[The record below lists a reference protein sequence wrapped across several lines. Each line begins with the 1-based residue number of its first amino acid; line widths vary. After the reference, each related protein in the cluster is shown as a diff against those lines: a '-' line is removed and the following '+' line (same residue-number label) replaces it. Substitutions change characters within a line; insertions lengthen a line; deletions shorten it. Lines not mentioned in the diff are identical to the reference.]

1 MYRIGAVRVGQ
12 MSAWQSLQNN
22 RYNAAVYAQN
32 QATMSAMSDTLFG
45 AQQNKLSGVANMV
58 VQAALARLKAQTAQQ
73 LSTLQQAS
81 NTISQSASASSTSSP
96 GSVLSLLA

>member
-1 MYRIGAVRVGQ
+1 
-12 MSAWQSLQNN
+12 MSAWQSLQNS
-22 RYNAAVYAQN
+22 RYNASIYASN

-45 AQQNKLSGVANMV
+45 AQQSKLSGTANLV
-58 VQAALARLKAQTAQQ
+58 VQAALARFKADTMQR

-81 NTISQSASASSTSSP
+81 NTISQSASTSTSSP